1 MNGISIVIPAFNEAE
16 NIFQMVSETDRAMRV
31 LGVDFEIIIVDDG
44 STDNTPR
51 ETARAR
57 AEFDNV
63 KVVRLPENRGKGNAF
78 KRGFQ
83 ASSMEVVCSLD
94 ADLDVHPY
102 QVGRL
107 KEEMER
113 TGADV
118 VVGSKRHPR
127 SEIIPTSASSTAPST
142 TC

>member
-57 AEFDNV
+57 AEFD
-63 KVVRLPENRGKGNAF
+63 
-78 KRGFQ
+78 
-83 ASSMEVVCSLD
+83 
-94 ADLDVHPY
+94 
-102 QVGRL
+102 
-107 KEEMER
+107 
-113 TGADV
+113 T
-118 VVGSKRHPR
+118 
-127 SEIIPTSASSTAPST
+127 
-142 TC
+142 